1 MNCCHLHVYTY
12 WPYLNLKSY
21 MPQWHTVTIWSFFL
35 QISELGSLQADAR
48 LARILYG
55 ESVKLVH
62 FYVSSSFIF
71 VVFTEMSTELSVG
84 IISFI
89 IWVTVWYK
97 FLRNI

>member
-1 MNCCHLHVYTY
+1 MYIY
-12 WPYLNLKSY
+12 WPYLNLKSCY
-21 MPQWHTVTIWSFFL
+21 ATMTYSNNFDHFFFKF
-35 QISELGSLQADAR
+35 SELGSLQADAR

-55 ESVKLVH
+55 ERVKLVH
-62 FYVSSSFIF
+62 FYVSNGFIF
-71 VVFTEMSTELSVG
+71 VVFTEMSTELCVG

>member
-1 MNCCHLHVYTY
+1 
-12 WPYLNLKSY
+12 
-21 MPQWHTVTIWSFFL
+21 MPQWLTVTILIIFFFKF
-35 QISELGSLQADAR
+35 SELGSLQADAR
-48 LARILYG
+48 LARILNG

-62 FYVSSSFIF
+62 FYVSNSFIF
-71 VVFTEMSTELSVG
+71 VVFTEMSTELCVG